1 MNQPNRKSPA
11 TISIGMPV
19 YNGEKYI
26 REALDT
32 LLGQSFTDFELI
44 ISDNASS
51 DSTESICREYAEND
65 TRISYVRQQSNIGAA
80 ANFLYVINQAV
91 GIYFMWAACDDR
103 WSSDW
108 LEKMHEAIK
117 EPGVGMAFGQ
127 IVHIDA
133 SGHTI
138 LHPAN
143 GVNFSYGYSGIPL
156 LRRTR
161 FYLAYEG
168 MGKANSIYS
177 LYKRELVGPLCSMW
191 AEIIDGGLYYD
202 YTIVYGC
209 LQYQRIKQ
217 VDRATLFK
225 RIHGESEGSSPKK
238 RSMSVRYLAKIIAGL
253 LWPFPPK
260 LLRDYLQHSTIT
272 ERFILIL
279 FVPMKLLAA
288 YGFRMKQIFMRAK
301 QHLS

>member
-1 MNQPNRKSPA
+1 MSQPNRKSAA

-44 ISDNASS
+44 ISDNASV
-51 DSTESICREYAEND
+51 DSTESICREYAESD
-65 TRISYVRQQSNIGAA
+65 ARISYVRQQSNIGAV

-91 GIYFMWAACDDR
+91 GTYFMWAACDDR

-127 IVHIDA
+127 VTHIDA
-133 SGHTI
+133 SGHTMQ
-138 LHPAN
+138 HPAN
-143 GVNFSYGYSGIPL
+143 GVNFSYGYSRIPL

-177 LYKRELVGPLCSMW
+177 LYKRELVAPLRSMW
-191 AEIIDGGLYYD
+191 AEVIEGGLRYD

-209 LQYQRIKQ
+209 LQYQRIRQ

-238 RSMSVRYLAKIIAGL
+238 QSMSFRYLAKIIAGL
-253 LWPFPPK
+253 FWPFPPK
-260 LLRDYLQHSTIT
+260 LLRDYLQHSTIL
-272 ERFILIL
+272 EQFILIL
-279 FVPMKLLAA
+279 LVPMKLLAA
-288 YGFRMKQIFMRAK
+288 YGFRMKQILMRAK

>member
-1 MNQPNRKSPA
+1 MSQPNRKSAA

-32 LLGQSFTDFELI
+32 ILGQTFTDFELI
-44 ISDNASS
+44 ISDNCSS
-51 DSTESICREYAEND
+51 DSTESICREYAKKD
-65 TRISYVRQQSNIGAA
+65 ARISYVRQQSNIGAA

-91 GIYFMWAACDDR
+91 GNYFMWAACDDR
-103 WSSDW
+103 WSADW
-108 LEKMHEAIK
+108 LERMHEAIK

-127 IVHIDA
+127 VVHIDA
-133 SGHTI
+133 SGNTM

-143 GVNFSYGYSGIPL
+143 GVNFGYGYSGIPL
-156 LRRTR
+156 LRRAR

-191 AEIIDGGLYYD
+191 GEVIEGNLYYD
-202 YTIVYGC
+202 YTIVYCC

-225 RIHGESEGSSPKK
+225 RIHGESEGSSPKQ
-238 RSMSVRYLAKIIAGL
+238 RSMSARYLARIVAGL
-253 LWPFPPK
+253 VWPFPPK
-260 LLRDYLQHSTIT
+260 LLRDYLQHSTIM

-279 FVPMKLLAA
+279 LVPVKLFAA
-288 YGFRMKQIFMRAK
+288 YGFRMKQIFMQAK
-301 QHLS
+301 LHLS